1 MTEQERDKQKA
12 AVVAEIVRSKGFK
25 TVACTNVG
33 LNPRTFR
40 QWMATDAEF
49 RQAVEDAVE
58 IARDYRDDMA
68 EKKLFENV
76 EAGDVTS
83 IIFYCKTRLKNRGY
97 TEKVL
102 PQPQPEQAPAQPT
115 LPEPQIVDGE
125 KIAASIQKKIT
136 AKKTYIVKL
145 LKKQNKYT
153 PELSM
158 QVKITAQLLVRA
170 EILAEQIFDA
180 NHKPVNVELSREGN
194 ERESISPKEKLYL
207 DLLTQ
212 SQKALRALGM
222 NTDSRER
229 KTDNDGFADF
239 INQFKDEG
247 DDE

>member
-1 MTEQERDKQKA
+1 MTYDDREEKKKQLIG
-12 AVVAEIVRSKGFK
+12 EIIRSKGFK
-25 TVACTNVG
+25 TMACTNLQV
-33 LNPRTFR
+33 NPRTFR
-40 QWMATDAEF
+40 QWMADDAEF

-58 IARDYRDDMA
+58 IARDFRDDKA
-68 EKKLFENV
+68 EQKLFENV

-102 PQPQPEQAPAQPT
+102 PQPQQPQQAPAQPT

-158 QVKITAQLLVRA
+158 QVKIVAQLLVRT
-170 EILAEQIFDA
+170 EILAEQIFDT
-180 NHKPVNVELSREGN
+180 NHKPVNVEISREGN
-194 ERESISPKEKLYL
+194 ERESISPKERLYL

-229 KTDNDGFADF
+229 KTDNDGFSEF
-239 INQFKDEG
+239 MEQFKNEG
-247 DDE
+247 DE

>member
-1 MTEQERDKQKA
+1 MTEQDRDKQKA
-12 AVVAEIVRSKGFK
+12 AVVAEIFRSKGFK
-25 TVACTNVG
+25 TVACTNIG

-68 EKKLFENV
+68 EKKLYENV

-115 LPEPQIVDGE
+115 LSEPQIVDGE
-125 KIAASIQKKIT
+125 KIAASIQRKIT
-136 AKKTYIVKL
+136 AKKTYIVNL

-158 QVKITAQLLVRA
+158 QVKIVAQLLVRT

-180 NHKPVNVELSREGN
+180 SHKPVNVELSREGN

-229 KTDNDGFADF
+229 KPDNDGFNDF
-239 INQFKDEG
+239 MQSLKDDSE
-247 DDE
+247 E

>member
-1 MTEQERDKQKA
+1 MTDQERESKKA
-12 AVVAEIVRSKGFK
+12 AVVAEIIRCKGFK
-25 TVACTNVG
+25 TVACTNVQ

-40 QWMATDAEF
+40 QWMADDAEF
-49 RQAVEDAVE
+49 RQAVDDAVE

-76 EAGDVTS
+76 EGGDVTS

-102 PQPQPEQAPAQPT
+102 PQPEQKAPAQPT
-115 LPEPQIVDGE
+115 LPEPRIVDGE
-125 KIAASIQKKIT
+125 KIAASIQRKIT

-145 LKKQNKYT
+145 LKQQNKYT

-158 QVKITAQLLVRA
+158 QVKIVAQLLVRT

-180 NHKPVNVELSREGN
+180 SHKPVNVELSREGN

-207 DLLTQ
+207 DLLQQ

-229 KTDNDGFADF
+229 KTDNDGFGEFMA
-239 INQFKDEG
+239 QFKEEADE
-247 DDE
+247 

>member
-1 MTEQERDKQKA
+1 
-12 AVVAEIVRSKGFK
+12 
-25 TVACTNVG
+25 
-33 LNPRTFR
+33 
-40 QWMATDAEF
+40 
-49 RQAVEDAVE
+49 
-58 IARDYRDDMA
+58 
-68 EKKLFENV
+68 
-76 EAGDVTS
+76 
-83 IIFYCKTRLKNRGY
+83 
-97 TEKVL
+97 
-102 PQPQPEQAPAQPT
+102 
-115 LPEPQIVDGE
+115 VDGE

-158 QVKITAQLLVRA
+158 QVKIVAQLLVRT

-239 INQFKDEG
+239 INQFKDE
-247 DDE
+247 EE

>member
-1 MTEQERDKQKA
+1 MTEQDRDKQKTE
-12 AVVAEIVRSKGFK
+12 VVAEIIRSKGFK
-25 TVACTNVG
+25 TVACANIG

-49 RQAVEDAVE
+49 SQAVEDAVAL
-58 IARDYRDDMA
+58 ARDYRDDMA
-68 EKKLFENV
+68 EKKLYENV

-102 PQPQPEQAPAQPT
+102 PQPQPE
-115 LPEPQIVDGE
+115 PQNVDGE
-125 KIAASIQKKIT
+125 KIAASIQRKIT
-136 AKKTYIVKL
+136 AKKTYIVNL

-158 QVKITAQLLVRA
+158 QVKIVAQLLVRT
-170 EILAEQIFDA
+170 EILAEQIFDVS
-180 NHKPVNVELSREGN
+180 HKPVNVELSREGN

-229 KTDNDGFADF
+229 KTNDDGFGDF
-239 INQFKDEG
+239 MEQFKR

>member
-1 MTEQERDKQKA
+1 MTNEERENKKT
-12 AVVAEIVRSKGFK
+12 AVVAEIIRCKGFK
-25 TVACTNVG
+25 TVACTNVQ

-40 QWMATDAEF
+40 LWMAEDAEF

-58 IARDYRDDMA
+58 IAREYRDDRA
-68 EKKLFENV
+68 EQKLFEQV
-76 EAGDVTS
+76 EGGDTTA

-97 TEKVL
+97 TERAL
-102 PQPQPEQAPAQPT
+102 PQQETPAPAQPT

-158 QVKITAQLLVRA
+158 QVKIVAQLLVRT
-170 EILAEQIFDA
+170 EILAEQIFDE
-180 NHKPVNVELSREGN
+180 NHKTINVETSMEGN
-194 ERESISPKEKLYL
+194 ERKSIDPKEKLYL
-207 DLLTQ
+207 DLLEQ

-229 KTDNDGFADF
+229 KTDNDGFSEF
-239 INQFKDEG
+239 MEQFSKDS
-247 DDE
+247 DE